1 MIRRIIGLIFIILTA
16 SAVHSQVKFNL
27 GEEYKA
33 LDYYLDGIKNG
44 QVYSFD
50 YIGKR
55 KIYIKGYITNVKDSV
70 TWYKRNIKIFKMGQK
85 REVIWIGS
93 NSNMTLAGIILY
105 NDKVHLAE
113 ILVTDISGNQFNKK
127 IAPEYFTQKNDFIKN

>member
-1 MIRRIIGLIFIILTA
+1 MFRRIIGLIFIILSA

-44 QVYSFD
+44 RVYSCKFK
-50 YIGKR
+50 GTR
-55 KIYIKGYITNVKDSV
+55 QVKILGSFTNAKDSLPLFS
-70 TWYKRNIKIFKMGQK
+70 KKIKVFKSDQK
-85 REVIWIGS
+85 RE
-93 NSNMTLAGIILY
+93 IIRLRSQELVLSRIIKY
-105 NDKVHLAE
+105 NDKVHLAK
-113 ILVTDISGNQFNKK
+113 ILVTDTSGNQFNKK